1 MSAPAPPR
9 FQTRPEALIEQILE
23 RHPEAD
29 VTLLQKA
36 YLYAARMHGGQL
48 RRSGEPFLIHPLEVA
63 RIVADLHLDD
73 VTIAAALLH
82 DVIEDCDV
90 TLEDLR
96 REFGREIAQIVAGL
110 TRIKEISFTSPQE
123 EQAENFRK
131 MLVAMAEDIRVLI
144 IKLADRLHN
153 MRTLEYLPR
162 ERQIEIA
169 RETRDIYAPLANR
182 LGIGRMKN
190 EFEDLCFRYLEP
202 EAYAE
207 LARQIPASRKEID
220 AYIER
225 IKRIVRGDLE
235 RAGIPAILQGRLKHM
250 ASIHAKMVRRGI
262 PLSQVYD
269 LIALRVITDTPGNCY
284 VVLGLL
290 HARWKPV
297 PQRVRDWIAAPKSNM
312 YQSLHTTVIG
322 PEGRHVEFQIRTH
335 EMHRIAE
342 EGIAAHWKYK
352 EGDKASKSTEAQFM
366 WLRQLLEWQ
375 QDVTNNREFMRSVRT
390 DLFEDEV
397 YVFTPKGE
405 VKELPRGATPVDFA
419 YAVHTE
425 VGHHCVGAKVDGR
438 LVPLRQ
444 PLSNGVTVE
453 ILTSPTQHPRKE
465 WLTFVVSSKARNR
478 IRHYL
483 NQVHKRRA
491 EEIGTELLEKEAR
504 RHHLSLTRLKRHPHL
519 KEQLAALGHTNLKSF
534 ITAVGAGRQR
544 PEELVRPLVGEGVP
558 KPTLLERVGARLP
571 RRPNRD
577 GVRVR
582 GSDDI
587 LVRFARCCSPV
598 HGDPIAGYVT
608 QGQGVSIHHRDC
620 KNFQALAAD
629 EQRVVEVEWD
639 RNDPTE
645 RPVPLVLYT
654 SDHRGLLARI
664 SGAISEM
671 GANIREA
678 KIATSEDGRGRMDFT
693 IDVRDAQQLER
704 IVQRLRQIPDV
715 VSVERQ
721 GSPT

>member
-1 MSAPAPPR
+1 MATPQTQR
-9 FQTRPEALIEQILE
+9 LQTRPEALIEEILE

-63 RIVADLHLDD
+63 KIVADLHLDD

-82 DVIEDCDV
+82 DTIEDCEATID
-90 TLEDLR
+90 DLR

-110 TRIKEISFTSPQE
+110 TRIQEISFTSPQE

-131 MLVAMAEDIRVLI
+131 MLVAMSEDIRVLI

-153 MRTLEYLPR
+153 MRTLEYLPA

-190 EFEDLCFRYLEP
+190 EFENLCLRYLEP
-202 EAYAE
+202 EAYRSLVE
-207 LARQIPASRKEID
+207 QIPASSKEID
-220 AYIER
+220 AYIESV
-225 IKRIVRGDLE
+225 KQIVRADME
-235 RAGIPAILQGRLKHM
+235 KAGIPGIIQGRPKNP
-250 ASIHAKMVRRGI
+250 ASIHAKMVRRSI

-284 VVLGLL
+284 VMLGLL
-290 HARWKPV
+290 HARWKPI

-335 EMHRIAE
+335 EMHRIAD

-352 EGDKASKSTEAQFM
+352 EGDKAKKSTEAQFL

-390 DLFEDEV
+390 DLFEEEV
-397 YVFTPKGE
+397 YVFTPTGE

-419 YAVHTE
+419 YAVHSE
-425 VGHHCVGAKVDGR
+425 VGHHCVGAKIDGR
-438 LVPLRQ
+438 LIPLRQ
-444 PLSNGVTVE
+444 PLTNGVTVE
-453 ILTSPTQHPRKE
+453 IVTSPTQHPRKE
-465 WLTFVVSSKARNR
+465 WLTFVVSSRARNR
-478 IRHYL
+478 IRHHL
-483 NQVHKRRA
+483 NQEHARRA
-491 EEIGTELLEKEAR
+491 EEIGLERLETESRL
-504 RHHLSLTRLKRHPHL
+504 HHLSLTRLRRHPKLKEALAELGHAHL
-519 KEQLAALGHTNLKSF
+519 KEYIA
-534 ITAVGAGRQR
+534 AVGAGHGDPAALLHLLLGDQEPR
-544 PEELVRPLVGEGVP
+544 
-558 KPTLLERVGARLP
+558 PTLIQRVADKLP
-571 RRPNRD
+571 RRPATD

-582 GSDDI
+582 GNDDI
-587 LVRFARCCSPV
+587 LIRFARCCSPV
-598 HGDPIAGYVT
+598 HGDPIVGYVT

-620 KNFQALAAD
+620 KNFAALTAD
-629 EQRVVEVEWD
+629 EARVVKVEWD
-639 RNDPTE
+639 THDETE
-645 RPVPLVLYT
+645 RPVPLLLDA
-654 SDHRGLLARI
+654 SDHRGMLARV
-664 SGAISEM
+664 SGAIAEV

-678 KIATSEDGRGRMDFT
+678 KVMTSDDGRGHMEFI
-693 IDVRDAQQLER
+693 IDVRNTRQLDK
-704 IVQRLRQIPDV
+704 IIHHLRQIPDV
-715 VSVERQ
+715 ERVERK
-721 GSPT
+721 